1 MKRLLLAALLLIP
14 VEARALN
21 IDNLLSVI
29 AMPLAVAAVS
39 DVTGVPTNE
48 LSDFVATLNNANVPP
63 VQFVSLL
70 RYVPV
75 ALVQDST
82 QQQPVFVDY
91 VQTQASQGITGSEL
105 VALIIDRLRTY
116 DIQPQVVTVYVPA
129 PAPAPVYTPAP
140 PPQQQVIYV
149 DRSYIP
155 PAVQTRVEYIRAHPH
170 EGPPGQLKK
179 MRGLQT
185 GAEIVHGDKKD
196 RVVQQQPVVV
206 QQQPVVVVQQPSKK
220 DRGHEGG
227 LPPGLARKGEA
238 PPMMSGAPPQGEP
251 PGQAKKK
258 GGVPPGQAKK
268 EGGDKEHGH
277 EHD

>member
-39 DVTGVPTNE
+39 DVTGVPTNQ

-116 DIQPQVVTVYVPA
+116 DIQPQIVTVYA
-129 PAPAPVYTPAP
+129 PAPTTVYTQAP
-140 PPQQQVIYV
+140 PPPQTIFV
-149 DRSYIP
+149 DRTYIP
-155 PAVQTRVEYIRAHPH
+155 TIVQTRVDEIRKQP
-170 EGPPGQLKK
+170 KK
-179 MRGLQT
+179 VRVVQT
-185 GAEIVHGDKKD
+185 GAEIVHPDKKV

-206 QQQPVVVVQQPSKK
+206 AQQPSKK
-220 DRGHEGG
+220 ERDG
-227 LPPGLARKGEA
+227 
-238 PPMMSGAPPQGEP
+238 PMISAAPPQALP
-251 PGQAKKK
+251 PGQAKKQREGK
-258 GGVPPGQAKK
+258 DMPPGQVKK
-268 EGGDKEHGH
+268 MEGHGKEKKHGH
-277 EHD
+277 D